1 MEFTPAFFD
10 ASSAAWRANKKRYGQ
25 SWRYVREG
33 AGREGAGREGVHDSD
48 KCTIDTKGAVEKL
61 KHGYFLRS
69 RSHHEMHE
77 SNHQGH
83 TL

>member
-25 SWRYVREG
+25 SWRYIKEAATRG
-33 AGREGAGREGVHDSD
+33 GVDDSD
-48 KCTIDTKGAVEKL
+48 KCKLHTAVEKL

-69 RSHHEMHE
+69 RSHHEMH
-77 SNHQGH
+77 
-83 TL
+83 

>member
-33 AGREGAGREGVHDSD
+33 AVREGAVREGAVREEAIAGHSD
-48 KCTIDTKGAVEKL
+48 KCNVHTTAAVEKL

-69 RSHHEMHE
+69 RSHHEMR
-77 SNHQGH
+77 
-83 TL
+83 

>member
-33 AGREGAGREGVHDSD
+33 AGREGAGREVIHDSD
-48 KCTIDTKGAVEKL
+48 KCNVHTTAAVEKL